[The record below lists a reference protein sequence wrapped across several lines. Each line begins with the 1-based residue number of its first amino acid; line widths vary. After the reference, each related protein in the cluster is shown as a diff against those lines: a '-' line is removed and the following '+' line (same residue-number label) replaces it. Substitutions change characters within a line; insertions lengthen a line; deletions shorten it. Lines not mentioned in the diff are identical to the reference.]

1 MRPPSRSFMIQTFLR
16 SIDALCRASAW
27 LAAVTLAAM
36 GLLGMVEILSRW
48 WFNYSLPFAFE
59 FSAYMLAFIMFG
71 GSAWALTEGAHI
83 RVNLIMQPLGPK
95 GRRVI
100 DLIGTTFALGIS
112 IYLSIASVQFTAR
125 TYELGSVSYFPSE
138 TPLAW
143 PQTALTFG
151 ICLLTLALL
160 ARLIRLLIGE
170 ETEKEKDKNL
180 EETSL

>member
-1 MRPPSRSFMIQTFLR
+1 MIQIFLR
-16 SIDALCRASAW
+16 STDALCRASAW
-27 LAAVTLAAM
+27 LAAITLAVM

-48 WFNYSLPFAFE
+48 WFNYSLQFAFE
-59 FSAYMLAFIMFG
+59 YSAYMLAFIMFG

-83 RVNLIMQPLGPK
+83 RVNLIMQPLEPAA
-95 GRRVI
+95 RRVV
-100 DLIGTTFALGIS
+100 DVFGTVFALGIS
-112 IYLSIASVQFTAR
+112 IYLSIASVRFTAR

-151 ICLLTLALL
+151 ICLLSLALL
-160 ARLIRLLIGE
+160 ARLVRLLIGE
-170 ETEKEKDKNL
+170 ATEKEKDKNL